1 MGQAKNFLLNLLKR
15 SSRKCFGHTHTMKYM
30 SMNFLPDH
38 NVFIHLQSSI
48 IAFSARKIGYMLILT
63 TIAKYIPAIPQPN
76 AKTFR
81 QSADTIVKTT
91 ASVM

>member
-1 MGQAKNFLLNLLKR
+1 MF
-15 SSRKCFGHTHTMKYM
+15 
-30 SMNFLPDH
+30 MNFLPDH
-38 NVFIHLQSSI
+38 IVFIHLQCSI
-48 IAFSARKIGYMLILT
+48 IAFSAKKIGIWFILT

-81 QSADTIVKTT
+81 HSADTIVKTT